1 MKREILLR
9 WKRRQ
14 CDIHAASYVIMGTG
28 LNDYPGKN
36 RTEAGEYV
44 VLQTYDN

>member
-1 MKREILLR
+1 VKREILLR

-28 LNDYPGKN
+28 LNDYLIPEE
-36 RTEAGEYV
+36 RTK
-44 VLQTYDN
+44 L